1 MKRILSISILL
12 FLFACEEDKAD
23 DNGEDTSQTDPFSC
37 EAAGNTLVISNV
49 IICKFTYYAI
59 IN

>member
-23 DNGEDTSQTDPFSC
+23 ETANEM
-37 EAAGNTLVISNV
+37 L
-49 IICKFTYYAI
+49 IIHSMGH
-59 IN
+59 INSPRMIGMIVVMVLWIFNI